1 MYSDELIADGIIKK
15 DERAF
20 GALVDKYGGLIK
32 SIVRY
37 HLSAFPS
44 YIEDCENDILLAL
57 WQNMARYDAGKNSLK
72 NWIGAVSK
80 YKCIDYKRKYYKELE
95 TENIEDKIIAQ
106 NDVYESL
113 KEDVQSLL
121 AGLSDSDREL
131 FYRRYILG
139 ERVEEIARS
148 SGKNAAFLYNRLSRG
163 RKKLKRCIKESG
175 IK

>member
-1 MYSDELIADGIIKK
+1 MYSDEFIADGIIKK

-37 HLSAFPS
+37 HLSDFPS

-57 WQNMARYDAGKNSLK
+57 WQNMAHYDTGKNSLK

-95 TENIEDKIIAQ
+95 MENIEDRIIAQ

-121 AGLSDSDREL
+121 AGLSEADREL

-139 ERVEEIARS
+139 ERVEEIARR
-148 SGKNAAFLYNRLSRG
+148 SGRNAAILYNRLSRG